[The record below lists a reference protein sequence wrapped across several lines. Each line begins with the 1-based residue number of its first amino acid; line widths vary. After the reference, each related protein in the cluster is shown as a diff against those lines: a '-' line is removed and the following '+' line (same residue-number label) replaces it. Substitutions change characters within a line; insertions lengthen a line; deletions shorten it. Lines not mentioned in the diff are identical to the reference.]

1 MSDKLIRAMI
11 ANKQARILVARTTET
26 VETGRTIHGTYP
38 TATAAFGRS
47 LTAAALLGAMCKA
60 DERVLLQIIGD
71 GPLGRIVAE
80 SSPSLEVRGFV
91 TNPHVHLPLN
101 PQGKLAVGQAV
112 GKGHLYVIRQTGL
125 KTPYQ
130 GGVTLVSG
138 EIADDLTYYFARS
151 EQIPSVVSLGVLV
164 NPDNSVRA
172 AGGLIL
178 QVLPGAEEWVIDQ
191 LEKRAQQLPPISRL
205 IENGKTPEAIIHL
218 LAADLEPEI
227 ISEEPVAYKC
237 NCSRER
243 FATALQV
250 VQEEELRQMITE
262 DQGAELVCHFCG
274 NRYQL
279 TAQELEDIL
288 AARGK
293 ENPSTP

>member
-1 MSDKLIRAMI
+1 M
-11 ANKQARILVARTTET
+11 
-26 VETGRTIHGTYP
+26 
-38 TATAAFGRS
+38 
-47 LTAAALLGAMCKA
+47 LGAMCKA

-138 EIADDLTYYFARS
+138 EIADDLAYYFARS

-164 NPDNSVRA
+164 NPTIPSA
-172 AGGLIL
+172 AGLDS
-178 QVLPGAEEWVIDQ
+178 QVLPGAEEWGPDQ
-191 LEKRAQQLPPISRL
+191 LEKQAQQLPHQPL
-205 IENGKTPEAIIHL
+205 IENGKTPEAIIHHWRRIRTG
-218 LAADLEPEI
+218 DH
-227 ISEEPVAYKC
+227 
-237 NCSRER
+237 
-243 FATALQV
+243 Q
-250 VQEEELRQMITE
+250 
-262 DQGAELVCHFCG
+262 
-274 NRYQL
+274 
-279 TAQELEDIL
+279 
-288 AARGK
+288 
-293 ENPSTP
+293 